1 MRHPAVGVDPNKR
14 GAVSHCSLEI
24 IRQEHASQTTVL
36 RAMQAMVGQGPGDD
50 AALYFDVMRG
60 MLFYIDEFP
69 ERQHHPKESELL
81 FPRVLCVAPE
91 LQPLVDQL
99 NREHQ
104 RGEAAVRELQH
115 LLLAWELLGESR
127 KRAFVE
133 ACLHYIAFSHAH
145 MRLEETELLPV
156 AQASFSPADWAALNT
171 VFSQNRDPL
180 SGKYPPDPAYDRLF
194 ARIVKHVPGASWW
207 GTAQ

>member
-1 MRHPAVGVDPNKR
+1 MSSITLRTIH
-14 GAVSHCSLEI
+14 E
-24 IRQEHASQTTVL
+24 EHASLAAVL
-36 RAMQAMVGQGPGDD
+36 QSLRLMLNQGPGDEP
-50 AALYFDVMRG
+50 AAFFDVVRA

-156 AQASFSPADWAALNT
+156 AQANFSPADWAALDSA
-171 VFSQNRDPL
+171 FSQNRDPL